1 MLMILFVR
9 FLWCFWASR
18 GGMARIKVPC
28 CFCVYIPFTRI
39 VSGGRME
46 GEKEVSGGLMAVN
59 MYVVPV
65 LNTKFRT
72 PLSPHGTV
80 HANRIFFYLKL

>member
-1 MLMILFVR
+1 MLL
-9 FLWCFWASR
+9 L
-18 GGMARIKVPC
+18 
-28 CFCVYIPFTRI
+28 CVYSFHQNYI
-39 VSGGRME
+39 SGGRME

-65 LNTKFRT
+65 LNTKFRK

-80 HANRIFFYLKL
+80 HVNRIFFYLKL